1 MPNKTK
7 PGRVGQRQA
16 RPRIAIPIPTSTDVP
31 YNERSWPLYA
41 EAVKASG
48 GEPVAVPLESAPEEI
63 ARLVGTCEGVLLPG
77 SPADVNPEK
86 YGAARSEASSPAD
99 SRRELVDELLLQD
112 AQNMRKPIFAV
123 CYGIQSLNVWS
134 GGTLIQDLPKTPV
147 FHPAGA
153 TVAWAHDVL
162 VKPDSLLAEAV
173 ADSGGKLASNDLDP
187 AAAGVEPAAVNSS
200 HHQAIETVG
209 DGLQITARSLPD
221 GVIEA
226 VEGTRPGHFVLGTQ
240 WHPER
245 GFDAD
250 PLSQELFRRFISAA
264 RDWHPKPTE

>member
-1 MPNKTK
+1 MQNEVK
-7 PGRVGQRQA
+7 PGQIGQSQA
-16 RPRIAIPIPTSTDVP
+16 RPRIAIPIPTSTDVA
-31 YNERSWPLYA
+31 YNKRSWPLYA
-41 EAVKASG
+41 KAIQSSG
-48 GEPVAVPLESAPEEI
+48 GEPVAVPLDSAPEEI

-86 YGAARSEASSPAD
+86 YGAARSDASSPAD

-112 AQNMRKPIFAV
+112 AQNMRKPIFGV

-134 GGTLIQDLPKTPV
+134 GGTLIQDLPKAPV
-147 FHPAGA
+147 FHPVGA
-153 TVAWAHDVL
+153 KVARAHDVL
-162 VKPDSLLAEAV
+162 IKPGSLLAHAV
-173 ADSGGKLASNDLDP
+173 AESTRTGESGESSGL
-187 AAAGVEPAAVNSS
+187 EPAAVNSS

-209 DGLQITARSLPD
+209 DGLQITARSVPD
-221 GVIEA
+221 GVVEA

-250 PLSQELFRRFISAA
+250 PLSQELFRRFVSAA

>member
-1 MPNKTK
+1 
-7 PGRVGQRQA
+7 
-16 RPRIAIPIPTSTDVP
+16 
-31 YNERSWPLYA
+31 
-41 EAVKASG
+41 
-48 GEPVAVPLESAPEEI
+48 
-63 ARLVGTCEGVLLPG
+63 
-77 SPADVNPEK
+77 VNPEK

-147 FHPAGA
+147 FHPAGSK
-153 TVAWAHDVL
+153 VVWAHDVL
-162 VKPDSLLAEAV
+162 VKPDSLLAHAV
-173 ADSGGKLASNDLDP
+173 ADSSAHRASNESDP
-187 AAAGVEPAAVNSS
+187 AAVVQVEPAAVNSS

-209 DGLQITARSLPD
+209 DGLQITARSVPD
-221 GVIEA
+221 GVVEA

-250 PLSQELFRRFISAA
+250 SLSQELFRQFVSAA